1 MRMGNTML
9 LAGCAALLVLAGCSK
24 NDTNRAADTNAPG
37 NTATTD
43 TAANPNAA
51 GQASATPDANSG
63 DQKKLASELLDARV
77 HAAVLEQLQ
86 ADASDVSIN
95 VDNDGAVKLS
105 GKVMNADDQKKAQQA
120 VQGIPGVT
128 KVSNDI
134 SVESPK
140 DAKAPDP
147 DKAQKIKDQLLEA
160 KVKAGLLE
168 KLGQAGLDIKVK
180 ADKGQVELSGNV
192 NGTGRQEAVGV
203 AQGVAGAENVR
214 DKLDVKNDTTGPGR
228 S

>member
-9 LAGCAALLVLAGCSK
+9 LAGCAALLVVAGCSK
-24 NDTNRAADTNAPG
+24 NDSNRAADNTAG

-43 TAANPNAA
+43 TNASANAA
-51 GQASATPDANSG
+51 GQTSATPDANAG

-77 HAAVLEQLQ
+77 KAAVLEQLQ